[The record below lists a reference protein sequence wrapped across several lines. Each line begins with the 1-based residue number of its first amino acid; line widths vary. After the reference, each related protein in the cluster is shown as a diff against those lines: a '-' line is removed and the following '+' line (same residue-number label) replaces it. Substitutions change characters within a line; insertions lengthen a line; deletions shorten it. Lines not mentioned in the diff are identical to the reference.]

1 MKYFKF
7 KSMQFILTL
16 SITLITTVA
25 MLFVGISLTSEFSRT
40 TEINAALS
48 TQQIIHQINLNLDY
62 YLSSMTKVAG
72 ILNDN
77 INTNTSLPNDN
88 LQNQMSIVEN
98 SREDIVSLAVFT
110 SSGELVMAEPSSK
123 LKGGVDISKQD
134 WFSKAIMY
142 PYVNHF
148 SAPHVQNLFEGK
160 HNWVV
165 SLSRGVSF
173 IRNGRKVMGVLLVD
187 MNFKSIDEVC
197 SNVGLGTRGYIYLI
211 DQNGNYV
218 YHPQLQLINAG
229 LKSENNED
237 VMLYS
242 TGSFIYNVSGETRS
256 MTVNTVNYTGWKLIG
271 VYYMDEISTATKNIG
286 EYTYWSF
293 IFGIIFFLIIST
305 FVSAKISKPIK
316 ELERSMRKVEEG
328 NLDIFINPKGE
339 AEVVHLSKTFNIM
352 VLKMKDLMHQIVVEQ
367 EAKRKSELD
376 ALQSQIN
383 PHFLYNTLDSIVWMA
398 ENGNQ
403 EDVITMV
410 TALAKLFRIS
420 ISKGKNIITVQQE
433 IEHARNYLI
442 IQKIR
447 YKNKFE
453 FEFNVADE
461 VLRYKTLKLVLQPI
475 IENAIYHG
483 IEYMVDEG
491 LIKIS
496 AQAADGK
503 LLFTVT
509 DNGLGMT
516 KETMDNLLSRE
527 VKSSKGSGV
536 GVKNVHERIKLCF
549 GKEYGLQIESEIEE
563 GTTVKLWLPLI
574 EDTF

>member
-77 INTNTSLPNDN
+77 ININTSLPNDN

-496 AQAADGK
+496 AQAVDGK